1 VSHFPVSKIEDL
13 KVNNR
18 NVKLQALKPHQSTQH
33 HVSTK
38 GNEHLDSA
46 PTLPGKMLVI
56 SPSQLKVPSTIELWL
71 LHISYL
77 LKAFASRSRDA
88 LAVKPIFRVIMD
100 DDDEVR
106 WRSRLSGGRCTDLSG
121 SASL

>member
-56 SPSQLKVPSTIELWL
+56 S
-71 LHISYL
+71 HISYL